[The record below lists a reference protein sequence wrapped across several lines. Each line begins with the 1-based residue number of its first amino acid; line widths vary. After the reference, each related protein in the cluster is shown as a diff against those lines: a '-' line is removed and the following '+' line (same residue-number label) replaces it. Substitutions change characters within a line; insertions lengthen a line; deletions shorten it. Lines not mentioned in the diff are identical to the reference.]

1 MPTKAPAE
9 VQAYLA
15 KLPKDQRK
23 TVLGLRNAVIG
34 ANDAAP

>member
-1 MPTKAPAE
+1 MPKKTPALVE
-9 VQAYLA
+9 TYLA
-15 KLPKDQRK
+15 KLPEDQRK

>member
-15 KLPKDQRK
+15 KLPEDQRK